1 MSTPIS
7 NSTYNSILY
16 FAVKKYILDAG
27 EKFDTSLFQLEKKSS
42 NPKSTVSRWDIDGLT
57 EPAESELLK
66 LMMDNMDEIETIKD
80 EEILMAKLT
89 RYTLPSATQ
98 QQLNRLDSSSVDVGT
113 IAFNSTSGNVVAWN
127 GLVWK

>member
-27 EKFDTSLFQLEKKSS
+27 EKFDTSLFQLEKKPS